1 MTHVGVTT
9 KCHWWVLLDENWGDD
24 RKSIIEYF
32 TNSKFSMDV
41 LQLSEIGSL
50 YKYIGC

>member
-1 MTHVGVTT
+1 MSLVGLTQ
-9 KCHWWVLLDENWGDD
+9 DENWGDD

-32 TNSKFSMDV
+32 TNSTTEEHPWRTM
-41 LQLSEIGSL
+41 SEIGSL

>member
-1 MTHVGVTT
+1 MSLVGLTQ
-9 KCHWWVLLDENWGDD
+9 DENWGDD
-24 RKSIIEYF
+24 RKSIIKYF
-32 TNSKFSMDV
+32 TNSQFSMDV